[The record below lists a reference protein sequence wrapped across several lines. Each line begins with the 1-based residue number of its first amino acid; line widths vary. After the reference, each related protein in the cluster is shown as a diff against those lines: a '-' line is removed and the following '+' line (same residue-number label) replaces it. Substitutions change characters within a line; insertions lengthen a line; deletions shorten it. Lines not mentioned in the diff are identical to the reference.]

1 MTFES
6 MEKETDC
13 AIYPRM
19 IRKPTT
25 TMAPTTAEMEAE
37 TGLRAGDIAA
47 IILAVILIIL
57 IILIILFA
65 VYLWKTKK
73 MRHVAPIS
81 LYIIPVGFS
90 CCMTFFVKTS
100 ENRATTCSDCKT
112 AANLNIIHR

>member
-81 LYIIPVGFS
+81 LY
-90 CCMTFFVKTS
+90 TS
-100 ENRATTCSDCKT
+100 GVFLLHDFLCEDKQKQGV
-112 AANLNIIHR
+112 NLQRL

>member
-81 LYIIPVGFS
+81 FY
-90 CCMTFFVKTS
+90 TS
-100 ENRATTCSDCKT
+100 WVFLLHDFLCEDKRKQGD
-112 AANLNIIHR
+112 NLQRL